1 MKEALKIPGT
11 FKGTFKLD
19 SVVLKGNKEC
29 LS

>member
-19 SVVLKGNKEC
+19 SVVLKHNMKGN
-29 LS
+29 